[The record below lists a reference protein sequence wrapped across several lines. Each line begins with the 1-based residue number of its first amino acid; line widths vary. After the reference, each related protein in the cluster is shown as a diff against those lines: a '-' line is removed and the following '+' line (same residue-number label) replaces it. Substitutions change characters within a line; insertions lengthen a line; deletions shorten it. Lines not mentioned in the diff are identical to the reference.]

1 MRGNRFAKRKEA
13 SQLVG
18 WPVPSVEKEGLHLPR
33 TSFFANS
40 KNGPAEDEDDRRRPN
55 HLHQHKRHTRQPQ
68 HAERRDQ
75 RRLRKTRPG
84 VYAFVDSCTRADGPR
99 RVSPSKGARREA
111 RRTAGGRCAPT
122 LRLDRRQAK
131 GKGENSPA
139 S

>member
-18 WPVPSVEKEGLHLPR
+18 WPVPVWKKKDFTCDAYL
-33 TSFFANS
+33 FFANS

-55 HLHQHKRHTRQPQ
+55 HLHQRNRHTRQPQ